1 MNQIYTGKKG
11 LGHGKYNGM
20 ARVGDWVG
28 LKIKSSRVISN
39 NGGDCAPA
47 GTSGVVNSA
56 QRLLSVTFDKCCHCG
71 TVLHVNDLDY
81 YSIELFE

>member
-39 NGGDCAPA
+39 NGGTVRRQ
-47 GTSGVVNSA
+47 GRQGWLI
-56 QRLLSVTFDKCCHCG
+56 LLSA
-71 TVLHVNDLDY
+71 Y
-81 YSIELFE
+81 YQ